1 MPPGDHRATASVP
14 LSGERPSRARMPDPM
29 PERTLSA
36 DAPSRELTTLREKTE
51 RLLAGA
57 VREYE
62 LVGAHYEVP
71 YRSTR
76 IIVHPLD
83 WTEGR
88 TLLRFLAPILVDVER
103 SPALLER
110 LIELNNTTVFGK
122 YYMRDGSV
130 FLEHNLLGESVDKRG
145 FRAALA
151 SVAHH
156 ADHLDD
162 ALQAEFGGR
171 KWSEHA

>member
-1 MPPGDHRATASVP
+1 
-14 LSGERPSRARMPDPM
+14 M
-29 PERTLSA
+29 PEPVLSV
-36 DAPSRELTTLREKTE
+36 DPPSRELTTLREKTE

-57 VREYE
+57 VREYD
-62 LVGAHYEVP
+62 VTGDHFEVP
-71 YRSTR
+71 YRGTR

-83 WTEGR
+83 WTRGR
-88 TLLRFLAPILVDVER
+88 TLLRIIAPILVEVE
-103 SPALLER
+103 STTALFER

-122 YYMRDGSV
+122 YYIRDGSV

-171 KWSEHA
+171 KWSEHG